1 MVVKQYI
8 RMSLKQL
15 LMLKLL
21 SVLLSKCQALS
32 ISLLLLIFI
41 LKLLVQLPDHQV
53 LDQSKMVVD
62 NVLNVTDTLV

>member
-1 MVVKQYI
+1 MVVKQHI

-21 SVLLSKCQALS
+21 SVLLSKCQALP

-41 LKLLVQLPDHQV
+41 LKLLVQLRDHQV

-62 NVLNVTDTLV
+62 NVLNVTDTFV